1 MGKLGRFLTIASIIG
16 VTTPVAGQ
24 DRPLLP
30 QLDDPRLWSSAWSVV
45 PPPVGTRLSPP
56 PARTG
61 LGSSF
66 AAGYLFGGL
75 LSLPLGEAA
84 APPKE
89 LGLWLRGWYKGSMD
103 PSPSDRSS
111 FGQGVHGLGFLAPA
125 TSHWGDDPPFVDG
138 IVNGFLDALAITFG
152 K

>member
-1 MGKLGRFLTIASIIG
+1 MPGRIDHCCRNSTTRAYGRRPGVWCRRRLALGC
-16 VTTPVAGQ
+16 P
-24 DRPLLP
+24 
-30 QLDDPRLWSSAWSVV
+30 
-45 PPPVGTRLSPP
+45 PP